1 MNENELQSRLLH
13 IDKIGV
19 RLTRIM
25 WALILG
31 FGLSA
36 ILNMA
41 AAAGS
46 VFYDHMPEKVAET
59 LYMKDFHF
67 GTFSIDA
74 LKDSIEA
81 HHLAGIGY
89 LMYSLYSS
97 LIVMILSF
105 YRKLIITVVRGG
117 QPFTEEAGT
126 MMKKYS
132 YLTLFFIFSSNPI
145 VTILLFMILRLFAVI
160 FDYGAYLQK
169 KANETNRIQEEMIM
183 SFAEI
188 TENKSGQT
196 GQHIRRVSEYSKIIA
211 EELGL
216 KDSQVEMIGLA
227 STMHDIGKL
236 IIPAEIL
243 DKPARLNDEE
253 FATIKTHTTYGAAL
267 LSRVEGDIM
276 QLSKTIALEHH
287 ERFDGN
293 GYPLGKQG
301 RAIAPESRI
310 VAVADV
316 YDALTS
322 RRSYKKPWDP
332 KDAYDEIVK
341 NAGKQFDINVIEAF
355 KSGYERIEEARERYA
370 DKDTV
375 EDCEL

>member
-46 VFYDHMPEKVAET
+46 VFYEHMPEKVAET
-59 LYMKDFHF
+59 LYIKDFHF

-89 LMYSLYSS
+89 LMYSLYSA

-293 GYPLGKQG
+293 GYFLGKQG

>member
-1 MNENELQSRLLH
+1 MNENEFQSRLLH

-46 VFYDHMPEKVAET
+46 VFYEHMPEKVAET

-89 LMYSLYSS
+89 LMYSLYSA

>member
-46 VFYDHMPEKVAET
+46 VFYEHMPEKVAET

-89 LMYSLYSS
+89 LMYSLYSA